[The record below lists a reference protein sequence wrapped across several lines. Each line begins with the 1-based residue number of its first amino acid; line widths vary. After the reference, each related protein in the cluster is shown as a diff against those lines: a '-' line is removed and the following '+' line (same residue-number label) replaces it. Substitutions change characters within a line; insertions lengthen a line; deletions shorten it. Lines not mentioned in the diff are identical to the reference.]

1 MAATHLRYT
10 FPMTPTLIAGGGPAG
25 MMLGYLLARRGVPVT
40 VLEKHADF
48 LRDFRGDTVHPST
61 LMALQ
66 QVGLLERFN
75 QLPQSKITSLSVKIG
90 DLTQRVIDFRGLKPF
105 DYLAL
110 VPQWD
115 FLNLLAEAG
124 DELPNFTLHMQHEVT
139 GLLKDKAGTVT
150 GVTANTPEGARDFD
164 AGLVI
169 ACDGRG
175 STLRDAAGLRA
186 DDLGA
191 PMDVLWFRV
200 SKPDNEGGELF
211 AVVGAGEALVLIDRT
226 TYYQAAYIVPKG
238 GDVELRRQP
247 IERYRETV
255 TALVPDLRP
264 VTHEIASW
272 DDVKTLEV
280 KVDRLTDWHEPGLLL
295 IGDAAHAMSPI
306 GGVGINLAIQDSIAA
321 ANVLAPV
328 LSEGR
333 VPDDATLQR
342 VQDLR
347 LPAVK
352 KTQALQVAAQNNVLS
367 AVLAA
372 RGTPPQMPGFV
383 RWLLG
388 FRVIRNIPARI
399 IGYGFDRVD
408 VHRSN

>member
-1 MAATHLRYT
+1 
-10 FPMTPTLIAGGGPAG
+10 MTSPTSCLITGGGPAG

-61 LMALQ
+61 LMALD
-66 QVGLLERFN
+66 QVGLLPRFN
-75 QLPQSKITSLSVKIG
+75 ELPQSRVNGLSVKIG
-90 DLTQRVIDFRGLKPF
+90 DRVQQAVEFTGLKPF
-105 DYLAL
+105 DFLAL

-115 FLNLLAEAG
+115 FLNMLAEAG
-124 DELPNFTLHMQHEVT
+124 AELPAFTLLMEHEAT
-139 GLLKDKAGTVT
+139 GLLRDGKKVV
-150 GVTANTPEGARDFD
+150 GVTATTPDGAREFRAD
-164 AGLVI
+164 LVI

-175 STLRDAAGLRA
+175 STLRDAAGLVA
-186 DDLGA
+186 EDLGA
-191 PMDVLWFRV
+191 PMDVLWFRLP
-200 SKPDNEGGELF
+200 KPAKEGGELF
-211 AVVGAGEALVLIDRT
+211 AVAGAGVAMVLLDRI
-226 TYYQAAYIVPKG
+226 TYFQAAYILPKG
-238 GDVELRRQP
+238 SDAELRGEP
-247 IERYRETV
+247 IETFRATV
-255 TALVPDLRP
+255 AKLVPELGE
-264 VTHEIASW
+264 VVAEIGSW

-280 KVDRLTDWHEPGLLL
+280 KVDRLQTWHQDGLLL

-328 LSEGR
+328 LRAGAE
-333 VPDDATLQR
+333 VTPAILQQ
-342 VQDLR
+342 VQDRR

-352 KTQALQVAAQNNVLS
+352 KTQGLQVTVQNNVLS

-372 RGTPPQMPGFV
+372 KGKPPQMPAVV

-399 IGYGFDRVD
+399 IGYGFDRED
-408 VHRSN
+408 VE